1 MKANQF
7 KHKSPVHKE
16 FGFEHYP
23 ELMAFTMSAR
33 DKVNL
38 PSFWEDVDQ
47 RVRERVAQYGT
58 RLFWIIGAVKPEDLT
73 IEKLVAV
80 HKKYYYENE
89 RLTAELPVHTIVN
102 YVCGYF
108 GARVCFD
115 YPDLYHALNEL
126 RPNKYKT

>member
-1 MKANQF
+1 MKVNLRRSLWLLLVLLFKDGCLLLTPLMKANQF

-80 HKKYYYENE
+80 HK
-89 RLTAELPVHTIVN
+89 
-102 YVCGYF
+102 
-108 GARVCFD
+108 
-115 YPDLYHALNEL
+115 
-126 RPNKYKT
+126 